1 MSIFTI
7 NNINALTHDEF
18 LNNGI
23 YLHIVHATTVPPHL
37 VLSINGKIFSLSTK
51 GPSLDGSMEQN
62 LRFLRFKNIKTLFVK
77 LKLPLLVTQNDL
89 LKRIRTIVSAYP
101 RVDIGIA
108 TCLSPIKDFCN
119 EIYHT
124 NTNDVQLIFD
134 LFPKLKEQGLVEEI
148 YHLHLDDDLKGGVL
162 SMDKYSVFEVNE
174 CIHSSAGLIRRA

>member
-101 RVDIGIA
+101 RVDIGIGVVYLVA
-108 TCLSPIKDFCN
+108 KIFNRRQTGS
-119 EIYHT
+119 
-124 NTNDVQLIFD
+124 NTN
-134 LFPKLKEQGLVEEI
+134 I
-148 YHLHLDDDLKGGVL
+148 Y
-162 SMDKYSVFEVNE
+162 SRISTNYSANSFK
-174 CIHSSAGLIRRA
+174 

>member
-62 LRFLRFKNIKTLFVK
+62 LRFLRFKNIKTLFVEI
-77 LKLPLLVTQNDL
+77 LDSYDS
-89 LKRIRTIVSAYP
+89 RISTSSFFNWRS
-101 RVDIGIA
+101 
-108 TCLSPIKDFCN
+108 
-119 EIYHT
+119 
-124 NTNDVQLIFD
+124 IFD
-134 LFPKLKEQGLVEEI
+134 ISLNFVPRT
-148 YHLHLDDDLKGGVL
+148 
-162 SMDKYSVFEVNE
+162 ST
-174 CIHSSAGLIRRA
+174 